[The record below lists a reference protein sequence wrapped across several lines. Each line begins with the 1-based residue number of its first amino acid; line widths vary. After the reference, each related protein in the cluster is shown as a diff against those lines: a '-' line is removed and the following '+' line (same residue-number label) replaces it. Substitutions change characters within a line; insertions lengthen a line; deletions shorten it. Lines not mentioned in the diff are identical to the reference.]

1 VTSPAPNPSTTYYQV
16 LGLSP
21 QASEIEIRRA
31 YRELS
36 KRYHPDTTELAP
48 EQALLLCQRL
58 NEAYSILSHP
68 ERRSLYDFSL
78 GYSRPLTTPPPPQRA
93 AYLDARDRPLS
104 AGEIFALFILAL
116 TLLGCLLIAAVVAML
131 RGEAFTIP

>member
-1 VTSPAPNPSTTYYQV
+1 

-21 QASEIEIRRA
+21 RASEIEIRRA

-48 EQALLLCQRL
+48 EQALQLCQSL

-78 GYSRPLTTPPPPQRA
+78 GYSRPLTAPPPPQVYSYPEPKS

-116 TLLGCLLIAAVVAML
+116 TLLGCLLIALVVAML